1 MSLFETQCIQGVM
14 RAFVFYYA
22 CMYTRVHLINLYRR
36 NFRPT
41 WKLNVTE
48 PVAGN
53 FYPVNSRV
61 YMRVNVYIAT
71 VHYVVVMSL
80 NIICRMCQRM
90 CNSRC

>member
-1 MSLFETQCIQGVM
+1 MCLCFI
-14 RAFVFYYA
+14 
-22 CMYTRVHLINLYRR
+22 CMHVYTHTLNLYRR

-61 YMRVNVYIAT
+61 YMRVKV
-71 VHYVVVMSL
+71 
-80 NIICRMCQRM
+80 
-90 CNSRC
+90 